1 MLRSQSWIAAVLAM
15 MLCLG
20 SASAEPFRFMTD
32 PPPAPAR
39 PYENAAA
46 AFPAVR
52 GESKRL
58 ILSFLGDCTLGMNE
72 IDHGKKKSLDYYI
85 SQFGMDYPFERVRY
99 ILEQDDLTVAN
110 LECVLSDSTDGLDR
124 TTKKTYNFRAYE
136 SYVKILERGSVEAVT
151 VANNHIGDYGQPG
164 FDATKRVL
172 EASSVRWFGSTELGG
187 QACVFEKDG
196 IRIGLVGSHV
206 SYYWQHT
213 EELEA
218 LLKDLREEKGCQ
230 VIIAVIHA
238 GVEYAKRHDDNQ
250 TKMARRFIRWGAD
263 IVVGHHPHV
272 LQGYELL
279 EDVPVYWS
287 LGNFVFAGNFNLKT
301 KYTAILQLA
310 LSFDGSGRFMG
321 SRANIIPCRL
331 SEHEEINYYQPFPVT
346 GDDAQRAIRKL
357 QYDTQ
362 EPWRL
367 RDYTENIG
375 AVQEFVPAVR
385 H

>member
-1 MLRSQSWIAAVLAM
+1 MPGL
-15 MLCLG
+15 
-20 SASAEPFRFMTD
+20 T
-32 PPPAPAR
+32 
-39 PYENAAA
+39 
-46 AFPAVR
+46 
-52 GESKRL
+52 
-58 ILSFLGDCTLGMNE
+58 
-72 IDHGKKKSLDYYI
+72 
-85 SQFGMDYPFERVRY
+85 PFERVRY

-110 LECVLSDSTDGLDR
+110 LECVLADSPEGLDGS
-124 TTKKTYNFRAYE
+124 TKKTYNFRAYE
-136 SYVKILERGSVEAVT
+136 SYVKILEEGSVEAVT
-151 VANNHIGDYGQPG
+151 VANNHIGDYGRPG
-164 FDATKRVL
+164 FDSTKRVL
-172 EASSVRWFGSTELGG
+172 EASSVSWFGSTELGG
-187 QACVFEKDG
+187 QAFVFEKDG

-213 EELEA
+213 EELES
-218 LLKDLREEKGCQ
+218 LLRSLREEQGCK

-250 TKMARRFIRWGAD
+250 TKMARRFIGWGAD

-310 LSFDGSGRFMG
+310 LSFDESGRFMG